1 MTSTNIE
8 KHSKNNDLIGEIV
21 SLRDDLWNDTVAPSL
36 SHTNDLSESFARL
49 DPDLMALYK
58 DMKDAHAVLFHAKN
72 AGEMSAMAKWRFE
85 SAESAYKTRMMEV
98 RSAKFKMAS
107 DEEKKEALAKREMHE
122 NTMQERMNEQFAAL
136 RKRQMEEKKQQQ
148 SSGSWFFYFML
159 GLWLAQMHTQHLRL
173 AKERDMA
180 QNAFKKVHAA

>member
-1 MTSTNIE
+1 MTSTNTE
-8 KHSKNNDLIGEIV
+8 THNNNKELMGGII
-21 SLRDDLWNDTVAPSL
+21 SLRDDLFNDAVAPSL
-36 SHTNDLSESFARL
+36 SYQDDLSESFARL

-58 DMKDAHAVLFHAKN
+58 DMKDAHALLVHTKN
-72 AGEMSAMAKWRFE
+72 GGELNDTAKWRFE

-107 DEEKKEALAKREMHE
+107 DEEKREALAKREMHE
-122 NTMQERMNEQFAAL
+122 TAMQDRMNEQFAAL

-159 GLWLAQMHTQHLRL
+159 GLWLSQMHTQRLRL
-173 AKERDMA
+173 DKERDMA
-180 QNAFKKVHAA
+180 QNAFNKVHAA